1 MLKQEVGLEAEE
13 KKKPIMFVQETETQ
27 KNEEEVLMKRLATG
41 EPAQKH
47 TCVEETVREVADK
60 LVGAAKVKQRPKFTP
75 MEPRKKKASGN
86 NNVDSLV

>member
-1 MLKQEVGLEAEE
+1 
-13 KKKPIMFVQETETQ
+13 MFVQEAEIQ

-60 LVGAAKVKQRPKFTP
+60 VFGAAKVRRRPKFTP
-75 MEPRKKKASGN
+75 MEPRKNKASGN
-86 NNVDSLV
+86 KNVDLVHRSNH